1 MLTAGVLFLTYTNTE
16 CQSAPNPAFVT
27 ILVGEEETKFVVHR
41 NLMLHYSSFFKTAF
55 EGPFAEHETETMRQ
69 KDIDSRLF
77 GVLVHWLYTRKIE
90 YGVTLL
96 SSSLIMSGLS
106 KWTTSDPA
114 GHGQSAKKA
123 FLMVMLWTLAK
134 TYRMRELQN
143 DAMVALYKH
152 IENLHLE
159 DLMPLICYAYKD
171 GKPTPLKQLLIESVA
186 FDPELLDFP
195 GWVDDA
201 TEAVAKDLAK
211 ELSKMLGERAYLSIG
226 RVQDFFVAISED
238 KK

>member
-1 MLTAGVLFLTYTNTE
+1 LTYTNNG

-41 NLMLHYSSFFKTAF
+41 DLMLHYSSFFKTAF

-69 KDIDSRLF
+69 KDTDSRLF

-90 YGVTLL
+90 YDDTLL

-106 KWTTSDPA
+106 KWTTSDA
-114 GHGQSAKKA
+114 TSQEVSELMKKA
-123 FLMVMLWTLAK
+123 LLMTMLWTLAE
-134 TYRMRELQN
+134 TYRVRELQN
-143 DAMVALYKH
+143 DAMGALYKL
-152 IENLHLE
+152 IESLLFPE
-159 DLMPLICYAYKD
+159 DLLPMICYAYKD
-171 GKPTPLKQLLIESVA
+171 GKPTPLKQLLIKSVA
-186 FDPELLDFP
+186 FNSDLCP

-201 TEAVAKDLAK
+201 TELTEAVVDVAK
-211 ELSKMLGERAYLSIG
+211 ELTERLLYPDRGMGSVD
-226 RVQDFFVAISED
+226 RFFVAISED